1 MQLRFCARSIAGIF
15 LMVGLATGAA
25 MGSARAQAQPQ
36 PVSGFNEFDS
46 RWALASGLNP
56 ASNFAGINQQV
67 YTGTFGSGT
76 VGLSVESSSRDAG
89 AGPSGLPGSAFSPL
103 LAFPTSQRQDW
114 FSNLASPDW
123 KTSLVGT
130 YRSAADTSL
139 FSGVYT
145 TASFGM
151 AGVKTNPLAFSGLP
165 NYSTGNDAVA
175 FTARAGL
182 GIQLTPQISVEGSF
196 GFTQMPAST
205 FR

>member
-1 MQLRFCARSIAGIF
+1 MQLRFCARSVAGSF
-15 LMVGLATGAA
+15 LMVILATGAA
-25 MGSARAQAQPQ
+25 MGPARAQVLQ

-56 ASNFAGINQQV
+56 ASNFAGINQPI
-67 YTGTFGSGT
+67 YAAPFGSGT
-76 VGLSVESSSRDAG
+76 VGLSVQSSSRDGG

-130 YRSAADTSL
+130 YRAADTSL
-139 FSGVYT
+139 FNGVYT

-182 GIQLTPQISVEGSF
+182 GIQLTPQITVEGSI